1 MKKVKNQTLNL
12 IAMKKLMILS
22 FLLMTFTTQMNAQVR
37 FNLKLGASPGANP
50 RSASIFVNRENPV
63 KEFQFNLV
71 HTDPQYYGGVSAYV
85 PLATPFF
92 LEAGISYTKLTSQF
106 LIDYSVPLKL
116 QNDNVLMEGSEEMIL
131 LPVNVGVTMGGL
143 DITSGLRAIKTI
155 SHSSELTHLDGFHA
169 DENSIKLGWQMG
181 ARYAI
186 NRTLIGVE
194 YMATLNR
201 VCEGMYV
208 NGQSLE
214 IMNVP
219 GSFVFSIQYRF

>member
-1 MKKVKNQTLNL
+1 
-12 IAMKKLMILS
+12 MKKLMILS
-22 FLLMTFTTQMNAQVR
+22 IILMMFTTVMNAQVR
-37 FNLKLGASPGANP
+37 FNVKLGASPGSNP
-50 RSASIFVNRENPV
+50 RSASIFVNRENPF

-92 LEAGISYTKLTSQF
+92 LEAGISYTKQTSQF
-106 LIDYSVPLKL
+106 LVDYTVPSEL
-116 QNDNVLMEGSEEMIL
+116 QNDNTLMSGSEEMIL
-131 LPVNVGVTMGGL
+131 LPVNIGVTMGGF

-155 SHSSELTHLDGFHA
+155 SHSSELTHLDGFHE
-169 DENSIKLGWQMG
+169 DGNPIKLGWQIG

-186 NRTLIGVE
+186 NRTLIGIE

-214 IMNVP
+214 IMNIP
-219 GSFVFSIQYRF
+219 GSYVFSIQYRF